1 MSDQFSLLLREEI
14 EKSKNELAQ
23 LNFMAGLTLTAKV
36 SLCMARLLLDWQG
49 DQREEEICGEVT

>member
-1 MSDQFSLLLREEI
+1 MSDKFSLLLREEI

-49 DQREEEICGEVT
+49 DQREEEI